1 MHFDP
6 NQFKFPLFDARERD
20 DNHIIKL
27 KEFVKT
33 IEPTAEYTDDGNAN
47 VEHRPISTKDPTI
60 DDVETPIDATA
71 PPEPS
76 PDEMDQ
82 QPLST
87 DDETDKGDFDQTTT
101 TTTTDG
107 MPLPWPR
114 KVLRRTDYKRP
125 DSCDPSRWARL
136 ARQIKNFEYEK

>member
-1 MHFDP
+1 MWTGDYLISPQVDWDSTKTGNKKIRIFRVKEMHFDP
-6 NQFKFPLFDARERD
+6 NQLKFPLFDARERD

-47 VEHRPISTKDPTI
+47 VEHRPIPTKDPTV
-60 DDVETPIDATA
+60 DDVETPIDTTA
-71 PPEPS
+71 PQEPS

-87 DDETDKGDFDQTTT
+87 DDETDKGDF
-101 TTTTDG
+101 
-107 MPLPWPR
+107 
-114 KVLRRTDYKRP
+114 V
-125 DSCDPSRWARL
+125 
-136 ARQIKNFEYEK
+136 